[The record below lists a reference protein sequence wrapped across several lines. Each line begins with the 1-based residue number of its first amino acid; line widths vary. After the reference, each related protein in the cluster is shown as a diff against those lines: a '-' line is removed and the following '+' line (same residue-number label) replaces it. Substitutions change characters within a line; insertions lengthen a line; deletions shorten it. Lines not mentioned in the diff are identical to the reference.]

1 MIIELILLELIHV
14 YFRWNA
20 LARSHGTVCPG
31 MIGCYMHM
39 YSIPVY
45 KISATIFNGI
55 VSCFYLNPRPDYA
68 FDELYA
74 FYFWFLE
81 FLVLLH
87 WLYCTNHYGWK
98 RLVMLCLISF
108 DSEVTWDLDFVFDTN
123 CGLFVNNMKLVKCY
137 VLHEGCLDR
146 FTCLVCST
154 FNYKKYYLISRWPY
168 LAGPLSFLG
177 SYLMPVMQT
186 TCVHFILCSIVSI
199 KGNDDKKWIS

>member
-1 MIIELILLELIHV
+1 MNFFFTSASDTHNLYTIPELKMIIELILLELIHV

-87 WLYCTNHYGWK
+87 WLFCTNHYGWK
-98 RLVMLCLISF
+98 RLAMLCLISF

-123 CGLFVNNMKLVKCY
+123 CGLFVNNMKLVKCWTY
-137 VLHEGCLDR
+137 VLR
-146 FTCLVCST
+146 FARRLFGSIYLPCMLNIQLQEIL
-154 FNYKKYYLISRWPY
+154 FNK
-168 LAGPLSFLG
+168 
-177 SYLMPVMQT
+177 
-186 TCVHFILCSIVSI
+186 
-199 KGNDDKKWIS
+199 